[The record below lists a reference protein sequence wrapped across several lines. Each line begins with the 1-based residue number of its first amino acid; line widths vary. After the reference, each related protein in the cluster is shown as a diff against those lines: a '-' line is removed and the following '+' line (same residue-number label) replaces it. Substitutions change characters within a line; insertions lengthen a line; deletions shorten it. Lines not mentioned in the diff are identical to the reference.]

1 VILAAAL
8 VWGFA
13 EATVFF
19 IVPDV
24 LLTLV
29 AVLAPRRAV
38 AAVLAALAGAMAG
51 GALMHRHAA
60 ADPAAA
66 RALVDAVPAVTGA
79 VVDRAR
85 ALLAGGLFE
94 GMVRGSVSGLP
105 FKIFAVEAG
114 AEGGGLA
121 AFLAAAL
128 PARALRFA
136 LAVAATRGMVL
147 TLFRSVPR
155 RGLVAIWAG
164 FWTALYAVYFSLT
177 GW

>member
-13 EATVFF
+13 EATLFF

-29 AVLAPRRAV
+29 AVIAPRRAV
-38 AAVLAALAGAMAG
+38 AATLAALAGAMAG
-51 GALMHRHAA
+51 GALMHRYAA

-105 FKIFAVEAG
+105 FKIFAVETG
-114 AEGGGLA
+114 AEGGGLGV
-121 AFLAAAL
+121 FIAAAL

-136 LAVAATRGMVL
+136 LAVTVTRTLVL
-147 TLFRSVPR
+147 TVFRSVPH
-155 RGLVAIWAG
+155 RGQIAIWAA
-164 FWTALYAVYFSLT
+164 FWIVLYAVYFTLI

>member
-1 VILAAAL
+1 VIVAAAL
-8 VWGFA
+8 LWGFA

-29 AVLAPRRAV
+29 ALVAPRRAV
-38 AAVLAALAGAMAG
+38 AAIVAALAGAMAG

-60 ADPAAA
+60 VDPAAA
-66 RALVDAVPAVTGA
+66 RALVDAVPAVTAA
-79 VVDRAR
+79 VLERAR
-85 ALLAGGLFE
+85 ALLADGLFE

-105 FKIFAVEAG
+105 FKIFAVETG
-114 AEGGGLA
+114 AEGGGLG

-136 LAVAATRGMVL
+136 LAVAATRALAL
-147 TLFRSVPR
+147 TVFRKLPI
-155 RGLVAIWAG
+155 RGLIAVWAV
-164 FWTALYAVYFSLT
+164 FWIVLYAVYFSLI

>member
-1 VILAAAL
+1 MILAAAL
-8 VWGFA
+8 LWGFA

-29 AVLAPRRAV
+29 AMIAPRRV
-38 AAVLAALAGAMAG
+38 VVAVLAALAGAMAG
-51 GALMHRHAA
+51 GALMHRFAA

-79 VVDRAR
+79 VVDRTR

-105 FKIFAVEAG
+105 FKIFAVETG

-136 LAVAATRGMVL
+136 LAVAATRALAL
-147 TLFRSVPR
+147 TVFGKLPI
-155 RGLVAIWAG
+155 RGLIAVWAAY
-164 FWTALYAVYFSLT
+164 WIVLYAVYFSLI